1 MEKTMR
7 LEYSSALS
15 DIISLNDSFDGGV
28 LRIAYTGKNRNNSFI
43 SKQAFEKAIPSM
55 FNCPVVANYMRDS
68 DEIGSHD
75 SEFIEK
81 DGDLKLVNIT
91 QPIGVVPESA
101 NWSWETIE
109 DDSGIHQYLC
119 TDVVLWKRQEAYAK
133 IKENGITKQSM
144 EISVTDGEMTD
155 DYYQI
160 NNFYFTAFCLLGT
173 AEPCFESAALLT
185 FSADDFKSQF
195 TAMMQEF
202 KSTFSSVNTSE
213 KEDSIALKLS
223 ELLEKYSCSEADLN
237 FNPQDM
243 SEDELEQSFKAQF
256 ENITGD
262 ININIEPVVPSEPD
276 IFEDNSNSNT
286 EPVGA
291 DPDNYALNRNLKDTL
306 RKAIRAI
313 EIVKGEYY
321 EYPRYF
327 MVDFDTELSEVYFED
342 ALNDDNLYGCAYI
355 MQGDDVIIDIANA
368 KRKKFTIVDY
378 VGDSFIQF
386 SALKEIIECS
396 NKQFSILSDELASL
410 REFKENTINAE
421 EENKMADLFAK
432 FNEKLSGD
440 ETFEA
445 LKEDHSNYTSSTL
458 ETELYALIGKIDFNN
473 QTNFAKVGGIDV
485 KLSKKLST
493 PYGNLFDG
501 IVADR

>member
-43 SKQAFEKAIPSM
+43 SKQVFENAIPSM
-55 FNCPVVANYMRDS
+55 FNCPVVANYMRDD

-75 SEFIEK
+75 SELIEK
-81 DGDLKLVNIT
+81 DGNIKLVNIT

-119 TDVVLWKRQEAYAK
+119 ADVVLWKRQEAYAK

-155 DYYQI
+155 DCYKI
-160 NNFYFTAFCLLGT
+160 NDFYFTAFCLLGT

-185 FSADDFKSQF
+185 FSADDFKSQY
-195 TAMMQEF
+195 TAMMQEL
-202 KSTFSSVNTSE
+202 KNTFSSVNISE
-213 KEDSIALKLS
+213 KEDGKVLKLS
-223 ELLEKYSCSEADLN
+223 ELLEKYSCSESDLN
-237 FNPQDM
+237 FNPKDM
-243 SEDELEQSFKAQF
+243 SDEELEKSFKAQF
-256 ENITGD
+256 ENAGGD
-262 ININIEPVVPSEPD
+262 NNDPPSP
-276 IFEDNSNSNT
+276 
-286 EPVGA
+286 GA
-291 DPDNYALNRNLKDTL
+291 DPSTKPSNPEDNYALNRNLNDELFKTVRSL
-306 RKAIRAI
+306 

-321 EYPRYF
+321 EFPRYF
-327 MVDFDTELSEVYFED
+327 MIEFDAELSEVYFED
-342 ALNDDNLYGCAYI
+342 ALNNYNLYGAPYSVA
-355 MQGDDVIIDIANA
+355 GDSIIIDIANA
-368 KRKKFTIVDY
+368 KRKKFAIVDY
-378 VGDSFIQF
+378 VDGSLTQF
-386 SALKEIIECS
+386 SAIKDITECA
-396 NKQFSILSDELASL
+396 NEQFHILNEELTSL
-410 REFKENTINAE
+410 REFKETTIKTE
-421 EENKMADLFAK
+421 EENKMADLFTK
-432 FNEKLSGD
+432 FDEKLSGD

-445 LKEDHSNYTSSTL
+445 LKSDHSNYTSQSL
-458 ETELYALIGKIDFNN
+458 ETELYALVGKLGFNS

-501 IVADR
+501 IVTDN